1 MPGPYPLHFGVAS
14 HEARYDDQ
22 PPPPP
27 DYTNSVD
34 ERRRYPLV
42 LFHGS
47 LRELAGTCLV
57 RRKATASFE
66 VVDFE
71 FEGLELQFGWD
82 LADSRFYGSFTVDEF
97 GRATLDEVLL
107 VVPPAVPL
115 P

>member
-1 MPGPYPLHFGVAS
+1 LHFGVAS

-57 RRKATASFE
+57 RRTATGSFE